1 MRSKYISQFTGGIEH
16 ELFVWPQGGQLT
28 VLATSICGN
37 SEVVVTLASKFLDA
51 RLDKIFGSLARNEK
65 V

>member
-1 MRSKYISQFTGGIEH
+1 MSFLFGH
-16 ELFVWPQGGQLT
+16 EAVQLT

-37 SEVVVTLASKFLDA
+37 SEVVVTLTSKFLDA
-51 RLDKIFGSLARNEK
+51 RLDKIFSSRARSET